1 MNGIVIWMKLFWTFF
16 KIGLF
21 GFGGGYG
28 MLSLIQNEVVEKQHW
43 ISNSEFTDIVAV
55 SQMTPGPIG
64 INSATYVG
72 FKAIENAGMTRTEA
86 VCGSLLASFS
96 VMLPSFILMLLISA
110 FFMHYKDH
118 KSVQTVLKW
127 LRPVVVG
134 MLAAAVLLLLN
145 EENLGVFDKEN
156 LQLYVSIGLFIMAF
170 IATYFWKIG
179 PIKVILMAGL
189 VRDRGLRAGRCG
201 GAAVQY
207 GG

>member
-1 MNGIVIWMKLFWTFF
+1 MNGIVIWMKLFWTCF

-28 MLSLIQNEVVEKQHW
+28 MLSLIHNEVVEKQHW

-145 EENLGVFDKEN
+145 EENLGTFSAAN
-156 LQLYVSIGLFIMAF
+156 LQLYVSIGLFILAF
-170 IATYFWKIG
+170 VATYFWKIG

-189 VRDRGLRAGRCG
+189 FGGLF
-201 GAAVQY
+201 Y
-207 GG
+207 SLI

>member
-1 MNGIVIWMKLFWTFF
+1 MNAVVIYLKLFWTFF

-28 MLSLIQNEVVEKQHW
+28 MLSLIHNDVVEKQHW
-43 ISNSEFTDIVAV
+43 INNAEFTDIVAV

-145 EENLGVFDKEN
+145 EENLGGFQRDN
-156 LQLYVSIGLFIMAF
+156 LQLYVSIGLFVLAF
-170 IATYFWKIG
+170 IATYVWKIG
-179 PIKVILMAGL
+179 PIKVILLAGL
-189 VRDRGLRAGRCG
+189 FG
-201 GAAVQY
+201 GIFYSLV
-207 GG
+207 

>member
-1 MNGIVIWMKLFWTFF
+1 MNAAVLYLKLFWTFF

-28 MLSLIQNEVVEKQHW
+28 MLSLIQNEVVENHQW

-72 FKAIENAGMTRTEA
+72 YKAIENADMSRTEA
-86 VCGSLLASFS
+86 VFGSLLASFS

-110 FFMHYKDH
+110 FFMRYKNH
-118 KSVQTVLKW
+118 KSVQTVLAW

-145 EENLGVFDKEN
+145 EENLGAFQSDN
-156 LQLYVSIGLFIMAF
+156 LQLYVSIGLFALAF
-170 IATYFWKIG
+170 VATYFWKVG
-179 PIKVILMAGL
+179 PIKMILLAGL
-189 VRDRGLRAGRCG
+189 FGGLF
-201 GAAVQY
+201 Y
-207 GG
+207 SLI

>member
-1 MNGIVIWMKLFWTFF
+1 
-16 KIGLF
+16 
-21 GFGGGYG
+21 
-28 MLSLIQNEVVEKQHW
+28 
-43 ISNSEFTDIVAV
+43 
-55 SQMTPGPIG
+55 
-64 INSATYVG
+64 
-72 FKAIENAGMTRTEA
+72 
-86 VCGSLLASFS
+86 
-96 VMLPSFILMLLISA
+96 
-110 FFMHYKDH
+110 MHYKDH

-189 VRDRGLRAGRCG
+189 FGGLFYSFIG
-201 GAAVQY
+201 
-207 GG
+207 

>member
-1 MNGIVIWMKLFWTFF
+1 MSAVAIYLKLFWTFF

-28 MLSLIQNEVVEKQHW
+28 MLSLIQNEVVEKQKW

-127 LRPVVVG
+127 LRPLVVG

-156 LQLYVSIGLFIMAF
+156 LQLYVSIGLFILAF

-189 VRDRGLRAGRCG
+189 FGGLF
-201 GAAVQY
+201 Y
-207 GG
+207 SLI

>member
-28 MLSLIQNEVVEKQHW
+28 MLSLIQNEVVENHQW

-72 FKAIENAGMTRTEA
+72 FKAIENAGLTRTEA

-145 EENLGVFDKEN
+145 EENLGVFQRDN
-156 LQLYVSIGLFIMAF
+156 LQLYVSIGLFILAF
-170 IATYFWKIG
+170 IATYYWKVG
-179 PIKVILMAGL
+179 PIKMILLAGL
-189 VRDRGLRAGRCG
+189 FG
-201 GAAVQY
+201 GIFY
-207 GG
+207 SIF

>member
-1 MNGIVIWMKLFWTFF
+1 MNGIVIWLKLFWTFF

-28 MLSLIQNEVVEKQHW
+28 MLSLIQNEVVEKQQW

-72 FKAIENAGMTRTEA
+72 YKAMENAGMTRMQS

-118 KSVQTVLKW
+118 KSVQTVLAW

-145 EENLGVFDKEN
+145 EENLGAFNKAN
-156 LQLYVSIGLFIMAF
+156 LQLYVSVGLFVLAF
-170 IATYFWKIG
+170 VATYFWKVG
-179 PIKVILMAGL
+179 PIKVILLAGL
-189 VRDRGLRAGRCG
+189 FGGLFYFL
-201 GAAVQY
+201 V
-207 GG
+207 

>member
-28 MLSLIQNEVVEKQHW
+28 MLSLIHNEVVEKQHW

-189 VRDRGLRAGRCG
+189 FGGLF
-201 GAAVQY
+201 Y
-207 GG
+207 SLI

>member
-1 MNGIVIWMKLFWTFF
+1 MSAVVLYLKLFWTFF

-28 MLSLIQNEVVEKQHW
+28 MLSLIQNEVVENHQW

-72 FKAIENAGMTRTEA
+72 FKAMENAGMTRTEA

-145 EENLGVFDKEN
+145 EENLGTFSAAN
-156 LQLYVSIGLFIMAF
+156 LQLYVSIGLCVLAF

-189 VRDRGLRAGRCG
+189 FGGLF
-201 GAAVQY
+201 Y
-207 GG
+207 SLI

>member
-1 MNGIVIWMKLFWTFF
+1 MNAVVLYLKLFWTFF

-28 MLSLIQNEVVEKQHW
+28 MLSLIQNEVVEKQQW
-43 ISNSEFTDIVAV
+43 ISNAEFTDIVAV

-72 FKAIENAGMTRTEA
+72 YKAMENAGMMRTQA

-110 FFMHYKDH
+110 FFMHYKNH

-134 MLAAAVLLLLN
+134 MLVAAVLLLLN
-145 EENLGVFDKEN
+145 EENLGSFTTEK
-156 LQLYVSIGLFIMAF
+156 LQFYVSIGLFILAF

-179 PIKVILMAGL
+179 PIKVILLAGL
-189 VRDRGLRAGRCG
+189 FG
-201 GAAVQY
+201 GIFYSLVTQ
-207 GG
+207 

>member
-1 MNGIVIWMKLFWTFF
+1 MSAVAIYLKLFWTFF

-28 MLSLIQNEVVEKQHW
+28 MLSLIQNEVVENHQW

-72 FKAIENAGMTRTEA
+72 YKAIENAGMTRTEA

-118 KSVQTVLKW
+118 KSVQTVLRW

-145 EENLGVFDKEN
+145 EENLGTFSAVN
-156 LQLYVSIGLFIMAF
+156 LQLYVSIGLFILAF

-189 VRDRGLRAGRCG
+189 FGGLF
-201 GAAVQY
+201 Y
-207 GG
+207 SLI

>member
-1 MNGIVIWMKLFWTFF
+1 MNAAVIYLKLFWTFF

-28 MLSLIQNEVVEKQHW
+28 MLSLIQNEVVENQQW

-72 FKAIENAGMTRTEA
+72 YKAIENAGMTRTQA
-86 VCGSLLASFS
+86 VFGSLLASFS

-118 KSVQTVLKW
+118 KSVQTVLAW

-145 EENLGVFDKEN
+145 EENLGAFQRDN
-156 LQLYVSIGLFIMAF
+156 LQLYVSVGLFVLAF
-170 IATYFWKIG
+170 VSTYFWKIG
-179 PIKVILMAGL
+179 PIKVILLAGL
-189 VRDRGLRAGRCG
+189 FGGLFYSL
-201 GAAVQY
+201 V
-207 GG
+207 

>member
-1 MNGIVIWMKLFWTFF
+1 MSAVVLYLKLFWTFF

-28 MLSLIQNEVVEKQHW
+28 MLSLIQNEVVENHEW

-72 FKAIENAGMTRTEA
+72 FKAIENAGMTRTQA

-134 MLAAAVLLLLN
+134 MLTAAVLLLLN
-145 EENLGVFDKEN
+145 EENLGVFSANN
-156 LQLYVSIGLFIMAF
+156 LQFYVSIGLFLLAF
-170 IATYFWKIG
+170 AATYYWKIG

-189 VRDRGLRAGRCG
+189 FGGLF
-201 GAAVQY
+201 Y
-207 GG
+207 SIL

>member
-1 MNGIVIWMKLFWTFF
+1 MNAAVLYLKLFWTFF

-28 MLSLIQNEVVEKQHW
+28 MLSLIQNEVVEKQQW
-43 ISNSEFTDIVAV
+43 ISNAEFTDIVAV

-72 FKAIENAGMTRTEA
+72 FKAIENAGMTRTGS
-86 VCGSLLASFS
+86 VIGSLLASFS

-110 FFMHYKDH
+110 FFMHYKNH

-145 EENLGVFDKEN
+145 EENLGAFHKDN
-156 LQLYVSIGLFIMAF
+156 LQLYVSIGLFALAF
-170 IATYFWKIG
+170 VATYFWKIG
-179 PIKVILMAGL
+179 PIKVILLAGL
-189 VRDRGLRAGRCG
+189 FG
-201 GAAVQY
+201 GVFY
-207 GG
+207 SLF

>member
-1 MNGIVIWMKLFWTFF
+1 MNAAVLYLKLFWTFF

-28 MLSLIQNEVVEKQHW
+28 MLSLIQNEVVENHQW

-145 EENLGVFDKEN
+145 EENLGTFSANN
-156 LQLYVSIGLFIMAF
+156 LQLYVSISLFALAF
-170 IATYFWKIG
+170 VSTYYWKVG
-179 PIKVILMAGL
+179 PIKVILFAGL
-189 VRDRGLRAGRCG
+189 FG
-201 GAAVQY
+201 GIFY
-207 GG
+207 SIL

>member
-1 MNGIVIWMKLFWTFF
+1 MNAVVLYLKLFWTFF

-28 MLSLIQNEVVEKQHW
+28 MLSLIQNEVVEKQQW
-43 ISNSEFTDIVAV
+43 ISNAEFTDIVAV

-72 FKAIENAGMTRTEA
+72 YKAIENAGMTRTQS

-118 KSVQTVLKW
+118 QSVQTVLKW

-145 EENLGVFDKEN
+145 EENLGAFSANN
-156 LQLYVSIGLFIMAF
+156 LQLYVSIGLFLLAF
-170 IATYFWKIG
+170 LATYFWKIG
-179 PIKVILMAGL
+179 PIKVILLAGL
-189 VRDRGLRAGRCG
+189 FG
-201 GAAVQY
+201 GIFY
-207 GG
+207 SLM

>member
-1 MNGIVIWMKLFWTFF
+1 MSAVAIYLKLFWTFF

-28 MLSLIQNEVVEKQHW
+28 MLSLIQNEVVENHQW

-72 FKAIENAGMTRTEA
+72 FKAMENAGMSRTEA

-127 LRPVVVG
+127 MRPVVVG

-145 EENLGVFDKEN
+145 EENLGAFSADN
-156 LQLYVSIGLFIMAF
+156 LQLYVSIGLFALAF
-170 IATYFWKIG
+170 VATYFWKIG
-179 PIKVILMAGL
+179 PIKVILLAGL
-189 VRDRGLRAGRCG
+189 FG
-201 GAAVQY
+201 GIFY
-207 GG
+207 SLI

>member
-28 MLSLIQNEVVEKQHW
+28 MLSLIHNEVVEKQHW

-72 FKAIENAGMTRTEA
+72 YKAMENAGMSRTEA

-96 VMLPSFILMLLISA
+96 VMLPSFIIMLLISA
-110 FFMHYKDH
+110 FFMRYKKH
-118 KSVQTVLKW
+118 PLIQTVLRW

-134 MLAAAVLLLLN
+134 MLVAAVMLLLN
-145 EENLGVFDKEN
+145 EENLGTYCLDN
-156 LQLYVSIGLFIMAF
+156 IQLYVSIGLFILAF

-189 VRDRGLRAGRCG
+189 FGGLF
-201 GAAVQY
+201 Y
-207 GG
+207 SLI

>member
-1 MNGIVIWMKLFWTFF
+1 MSAVAIYLKLFWTFF

-28 MLSLIQNEVVEKQHW
+28 MLSLIQNEVVEKQKW

-72 FKAIENAGMTRTEA
+72 YKAIENAGMTRTEA

-145 EENLGVFDKEN
+145 EENLGTFSAAN
-156 LQLYVSIGLFIMAF
+156 LQLYVSIGLFILAF

-189 VRDRGLRAGRCG
+189 FGGLFYSFVG
-201 GAAVQY
+201 
-207 GG
+207 

>member
-1 MNGIVIWMKLFWTFF
+1 MNAVVIYLKLFWTFF

-28 MLSLIQNEVVEKQHW
+28 MLSLIQNEVVENHQW

-72 FKAIENAGMTRTEA
+72 FKAIENAGMTRTQA
-86 VCGSLLASFS
+86 VWGSLLASFS

-145 EENLGVFDKEN
+145 EENLGAFSADN
-156 LQLYVSIGLFIMAF
+156 LQLYVSIGLFLLAF
-170 IATYFWKIG
+170 VATYYWKVG
-179 PIKVILMAGL
+179 PIKVILLAGL
-189 VRDRGLRAGRCG
+189 FGGLF
-201 GAAVQY
+201 Y
-207 GG
+207 SIL

>member
-1 MNGIVIWMKLFWTFF
+1 MSAVAIYLKLFWTFF

-28 MLSLIQNEVVEKQHW
+28 MLSLIQNEVVEKQKW

-145 EENLGVFDKEN
+145 EENLGVFSSGN
-156 LQLYVSIGLFIMAF
+156 LQLYISIGLFALAF
-170 IATYFWKIG
+170 VATYYWKIG
-179 PIKVILMAGL
+179 PIKVILLAGL
-189 VRDRGLRAGRCG
+189 FG
-201 GAAVQY
+201 GIFYSVF
-207 GG
+207 

>member
-1 MNGIVIWMKLFWTFF
+1 MNAVVLYLKLFWTFF

-28 MLSLIQNEVVEKQHW
+28 MLSLIQNEVVENHQW

-72 FKAIENAGMTRTEA
+72 YKAIENADMSRTEA
-86 VCGSLLASFS
+86 VFGSLLASFS

-110 FFMHYKDH
+110 FFMRYKNH
-118 KSVQTVLKW
+118 KSVQTVLAW

-145 EENLGVFDKEN
+145 EENLGAFRSDN
-156 LQLYVSIGLFIMAF
+156 LQLYVSIGLFALAF
-170 IATYFWKIG
+170 VATYSGKVG
-179 PIKVILMAGL
+179 PIKMILLAGL
-189 VRDRGLRAGRCG
+189 FGGLF
-201 GAAVQY
+201 Y
-207 GG
+207 SLI

>member
-1 MNGIVIWMKLFWTFF
+1 MNAVVIYLKLFWTFL

-28 MLSLIQNEVVEKQHW
+28 MLSLIQNEVVENHQW

-72 FKAIENAGMTRTEA
+72 FKAIENAGMSRTGA

-110 FFMHYKDH
+110 FFMRYKNH
-118 KSVQTVLKW
+118 KSVQTVLAW

-145 EENLGVFDKEN
+145 EENLGVFQRDN
-156 LQLYVSIGLFIMAF
+156 LQLYVSIGLFILAF
-170 IATYFWKIG
+170 IATYYWKVG
-179 PIKVILMAGL
+179 PIKMILLAGL
-189 VRDRGLRAGRCG
+189 FG
-201 GAAVQY
+201 GIFY
-207 GG
+207 SIF

>member
-1 MNGIVIWMKLFWTFF
+1 MSAVVIYLKLFWTFF

-28 MLSLIQNEVVEKQHW
+28 MLSLIQNEVVENHQW
-43 ISNSEFTDIVAV
+43 ITNSEFTDIVAV

-72 FKAIENAGMTRTEA
+72 FKAIENAGMSRTEA

-134 MLAAAVLLLLN
+134 MLTAAVLLLLN
-145 EENLGVFDKEN
+145 EENLGTFSANN
-156 LQLYVSIGLFIMAF
+156 LQFYVSIGLFLLAF
-170 IATYFWKIG
+170 VATYYWKVG
-179 PIKVILMAGL
+179 PIKVILLAGL
-189 VRDRGLRAGRCG
+189 FG
-201 GAAVQY
+201 GIFY
-207 GG
+207 SIL

>member
-1 MNGIVIWMKLFWTFF
+1 MSAAVIYLKLFWTFF

-28 MLSLIQNEVVEKQHW
+28 MLSLIQNEVVENHKW

-72 FKAIENAGMTRTEA
+72 YKAVENAGMERTEA
-86 VCGSLLASFS
+86 VFGSLLASFS

-110 FFMHYKDH
+110 FFMRYKDH

-145 EENLGVFDKEN
+145 EENLGTFNAAN
-156 LQLYVSIGLFIMAF
+156 LQLYVSIGLFVLAF
-170 IATYFWKIG
+170 LATYFWKIG
-179 PIKVILMAGL
+179 PIKVILLAGL
-189 VRDRGLRAGRCG
+189 FGGLF
-201 GAAVQY
+201 Y
-207 GG
+207 SLIP

>member
-28 MLSLIQNEVVEKQHW
+28 MLSLIHNDVVEKQHW
-43 ISNSEFTDIVAV
+43 ISNAEFTDIVAV

-72 FKAIENAGMTRTEA
+72 YKAIENADMSRTEA
-86 VCGSLLASFS
+86 VFGSLLASFS

-110 FFMHYKDH
+110 FFMRYKNH
-118 KSVQTVLKW
+118 KSVQTVLAW

-145 EENLGVFDKEN
+145 EENLGAFQSDN
-156 LQLYVSIGLFIMAF
+156 LQLYVSIGLFALAF
-170 IATYFWKIG
+170 VATYFWKVG
-179 PIKVILMAGL
+179 PIKMILLAGL
-189 VRDRGLRAGRCG
+189 LGGLFYSLIPA
-201 GAAVQY
+201 
-207 GG
+207 

>member
-1 MNGIVIWMKLFWTFF
+1 MNAVVIYLKLFWTFF

-28 MLSLIQNEVVEKQHW
+28 MLSLIQNEVVENHQW

-72 FKAIENAGMTRTEA
+72 YKAIENAGMSRTQA
-86 VCGSLLASFS
+86 ICGSLLASFS

-145 EENLGVFDKEN
+145 EENLGGFQRDN
-156 LQLYVSIGLFIMAF
+156 LQLYVSVGLFVLAF
-170 IATYFWKIG
+170 LATYVWKIG
-179 PIKVILMAGL
+179 PIKVILLAGL
-189 VRDRGLRAGRCG
+189 FG
-201 GAAVQY
+201 GIFYSLV
-207 GG
+207 

>member
-1 MNGIVIWMKLFWTFF
+1 MSAVVLYLKLFWTFF

-28 MLSLIQNEVVEKQHW
+28 MLSLIQNEVVENHQW

-72 FKAIENAGMTRTEA
+72 FKAIENAGMSRTEA

-118 KSVQTVLKW
+118 ESVQTVLKW

-145 EENLGVFDKEN
+145 EENLGTFSADN
-156 LQLYVSIGLFIMAF
+156 LQLYVSIGLFALAF
-170 IATYFWKIG
+170 VATYYWKVG
-179 PIKVILMAGL
+179 PIKVILLAGL
-189 VRDRGLRAGRCG
+189 FG
-201 GAAVQY
+201 GIFY
-207 GG
+207 SIL

>member
-1 MNGIVIWMKLFWTFF
+1 MSAVAIYLKLFWTFF

-43 ISNSEFTDIVAV
+43 ISNAEFTDIVAV

-72 FKAIENAGMTRTEA
+72 YKAIENADMSRTEA
-86 VCGSLLASFS
+86 VFGSLLASFS

-110 FFMHYKDH
+110 FFMHYKNH
-118 KSVQTVLKW
+118 KSVQTVLAW

-145 EENLGVFDKEN
+145 EENLGAFQSNN
-156 LQLYVSIGLFIMAF
+156 LQLYVSIGLFALAF
-170 IATYFWKIG
+170 VATYFWKVG
-179 PIKVILMAGL
+179 PIRMILLAGL
-189 VRDRGLRAGRCG
+189 FGGLF
-201 GAAVQY
+201 Y
-207 GG
+207 SLI

>member
-1 MNGIVIWMKLFWTFF
+1 MNTVVIYLKLFWAFF

-28 MLSLIQNEVVEKQHW
+28 MLSLIQNEVVEKQQW
-43 ISNSEFTDIVAV
+43 ISNAEFTDIVAV

-72 FKAIENAGMTRTEA
+72 FKAIENADMTRTQA

-145 EENLGVFDKEN
+145 EENLGAFNPDN
-156 LQLYVSIGLFIMAF
+156 LQLYVSIGLFILAF

-179 PIKVILMAGL
+179 PIKVILLAGL
-189 VRDRGLRAGRCG
+189 FGGLF
-201 GAAVQY
+201 Y
-207 GG
+207 SIL

>member
-1 MNGIVIWMKLFWTFF
+1 MSAAVIYLKLFWTFF

-28 MLSLIQNEVVEKQHW
+28 MLSLIQNEVVESHKW

-72 FKAIENAGMTRTEA
+72 FKAIENAGMTRTDA
-86 VCGSLLASFS
+86 VFGSLLASFS

-145 EENLGVFDKEN
+145 EENLGAFSADN
-156 LQLYVSIGLFIMAF
+156 LQLYVSIGLFALAF
-170 IATYFWKIG
+170 VATYYWKVG
-179 PIKVILMAGL
+179 PIKVILLAGL
-189 VRDRGLRAGRCG
+189 FGGLF
-201 GAAVQY
+201 Y
-207 GG
+207 SIL

>member
-1 MNGIVIWMKLFWTFF
+1 MSAVVLYLKLFWTFF

-28 MLSLIQNEVVEKQHW
+28 MLSLIQNEVVENHQW

-72 FKAIENAGMTRTEA
+72 FKAIENAGMSRTEA

-110 FFMHYKDH
+110 FFMRYKNH
-118 KSVQTVLKW
+118 KSVQTVLAW

-145 EENLGVFDKEN
+145 EENLGVFQGDN
-156 LQLYVSIGLFIMAF
+156 LQLYVSIGLFILAF
-170 IATYFWKIG
+170 IATYYWKVG
-179 PIKVILMAGL
+179 PIKMILLAGL
-189 VRDRGLRAGRCG
+189 FG
-201 GAAVQY
+201 GIFY
-207 GG
+207 SIF

>member
-145 EENLGVFDKEN
+145 EENLGAFNKNN
-156 LQLYVSIGLFIMAF
+156 LQLYISVGLFVLSF
-170 IATYFWKIG
+170 LATYVWKIG
-179 PIKVILMAGL
+179 PIKVILLAGL
-189 VRDRGLRAGRCG
+189 FGGLF
-201 GAAVQY
+201 Y
-207 GG
+207 SII

>member
-1 MNGIVIWMKLFWTFF
+1 MSAVVLYLKLFWTFF

-28 MLSLIQNEVVEKQHW
+28 MLSLIQNEVVENHQW
-43 ISNSEFTDIVAV
+43 ITNSEFTDIVAV

-72 FKAIENAGMTRTEA
+72 FKAIENAGMSRTEA

-134 MLAAAVLLLLN
+134 MLTAAVLLLLN
-145 EENLGVFDKEN
+145 EENLGVFSANN
-156 LQLYVSIGLFIMAF
+156 LQLYVSIGLFLLAF
-170 IATYFWKIG
+170 IATYVWKVG
-179 PIKVILMAGL
+179 PIKVILLAGL
-189 VRDRGLRAGRCG
+189 FGGLF
-201 GAAVQY
+201 Y
-207 GG
+207 SLF

>member
-1 MNGIVIWMKLFWTFF
+1 MSAVVLYLKLFWTFF

-28 MLSLIQNEVVEKQHW
+28 MLSLIQNEVVENHQW
-43 ISNSEFTDIVAV
+43 ITNSEFTDIVAV

-72 FKAIENAGMTRTEA
+72 YKAIENAGMTRMKS

-110 FFMHYKDH
+110 FFMHYKNH

-145 EENLGVFDKEN
+145 EENLGAFSTSN
-156 LQLYVSIGLFIMAF
+156 LQLYVSIGLFLLAF
-170 IATYFWKIG
+170 IATYVWKVG
-179 PIKVILMAGL
+179 PIKVILLAGL
-189 VRDRGLRAGRCG
+189 FGGLF
-201 GAAVQY
+201 Y
-207 GG
+207 SLI

>member
-145 EENLGVFDKEN
+145 EENLGTFSAAN
-156 LQLYVSIGLFIMAF
+156 LQLYVSIGLFVLAF

-189 VRDRGLRAGRCG
+189 FGGLF
-201 GAAVQY
+201 Y
-207 GG
+207 SLI